1 MSFDNMQRVLTLAAN
16 RSGCCTRFDLMEL
29 GVASTVIEHYRTE
42 GILEP
47 VRSGVYVVPWFVD
60 ERTPQFAALA
70 SLPMGAISFVSAG
83 RRYRLPLP
91 ADDQGLGIEVTVP
104 IGTGGRSFPGV
115 TVHRTRLPLEV
126 DVVEID
132 GLRTTSLARTVFDLA
147 SCVGPTRLRHVLQN
161 AMIHGGLDEAEFRAC
176 YQTLA
181 RRGVRGLKNLRVVMD
196 ELFRGEPVAQSILEA
211 RVEEMLGAA
220 GITSLRRQFRPPWF
234 DGVRGTVDFADPAA
248 RVVLEVDGR
257 SWHSTSQAM
266 ADDRRRDRVAAAHG
280 WVVVRVVAEEVALR
294 PSSVIDEIRAV
305 LVSRTSN
312 RAA

>member
-1 MSFDNMQRVLTLAAN
+1 MQRVLTVAAE
-16 RSGCCTRFDLMEL
+16 RSGCCTRFDLMDHGL
-29 GVASTVIEHYRTE
+29 PSTVIEDYRKA

-47 VRSGVYVVPWFVD
+47 LRSGVYVVPWFVD

-70 SLPMGAISFVSAG
+70 SLPMGAVSFLSAG
-83 RRYRLPLP
+83 RGYDLPVP

-115 TVHRTRLPLEV
+115 TVHRTRLPFEV

-147 SCVGPTRLRHVLQN
+147 SRVGPTRLRHIVQS
-161 AMIHGGLDEAEFRAC
+161 AMIHGGLEEAELRAC

-181 RRGVRGLKNLRVVMD
+181 RRGVRGMARLRVVMD
-196 ELFRGEPVAQSILEA
+196 ELFRGEPVPQSILEA
-211 RVEEMLGAA
+211 KVEAMLVGA
-220 GITSLRRQFRPPWF
+220 GITRLRRQFRPPWF

-266 ADDRRRDRVAAAHG
+266 ADDRRRDRAAAAHG
-280 WVVVRVVAEEVALR
+280 WVVVRVVADEVALR

>member
-1 MSFDNMQRVLTLAAN
+1 MQRVLTVAAQ
-16 RSGCCTRFDLMEL
+16 RSGCCTRIDLMDRGL
-29 GVASTVIEHYRTE
+29 ASTVIEDLRKA
-42 GILEP
+42 GVLEP
-47 VRSGVYVVPWFVD
+47 LRSGVYVVPWLVD

-70 SLPMGAISFVSAG
+70 SLATGAISFRSAG
-83 RRYRLPLP
+83 RGYRLPVP
-91 ADDQGLGIEVTVP
+91 PDNRDLGIEVTVP
-104 IGTGGRSFPGV
+104 IGTGGRAFPGV

-147 SCVGPTRLRHVLQN
+147 SCSGPTRLRHILQS
-161 AMIHGGLDEAEFRAC
+161 AMIHGGLEEADFRAC
-176 YQTLA
+176 YQALA
-181 RRGVRGLKNLRVVMD
+181 RRGVRGLKNLRIVMD
-196 ELFRGEPVAQSILEA
+196 QLFRGEPVPQSILEA
-211 RVEEMLGAA
+211 RVEEMLGRA
-220 GITSLRRQFRPPWF
+220 GITSLCRQFRPPWF

-266 ADDRRRDRVAAAHG
+266 ADDRRRDRTAAAHG
-280 WVVVRVVAEEVALR
+280 WVVVRVVADEVALR